1 MLIIIVLQQHIYI
14 STLSYLNTTEALGSQ
29 DIDTFVRDCVMA
41 PLKQVDDGLLLVLA
55 VGLGVV
61 NSGRR

>member
-1 MLIIIVLQQHIYI
+1 MCYSNI
-14 STLSYLNTTEALGSQ
+14 STHSYLNTTEALGSQ
-29 DIDTFVRDCVMA
+29 DINTLVSDCVMA